1 MTIDKIIKVCDFIAG
16 IPSRGLEQ
24 LAEEFAPLPQE
35 QINKRDP
42 YNADN
47 TFLGFRARPLQRRK
61 PSVTEWLTDEGL
73 QKLEEY
79 ARQGF
84 KQSYIANQIIGVDK
98 AIFSKWKSTHPE
110 IAESLSRG
118 YEKAK

>member
-47 TFLGFRARPLQRRK
+47 TFLGFRARPLQRK
-61 PSVTEWLTDEGL
+61 HKT
-73 QKLEEY
+73 
-79 ARQGF
+79 
-84 KQSYIANQIIGVDK
+84 GVRYDGENKSGEIPLFDK
-98 AIFSKWKSTHPE
+98 
-110 IAESLSRG
+110 
-118 YEKAK
+118 

>member
-1 MTIDKIIKVCDFIAG
+1 MIIDKIIKVCDFIAG

-47 TFLGFRARPLQRRK
+47 TFLGFRARPLQRK
-61 PSVTEWLTDEGL
+61 HKT
-73 QKLEEY
+73 
-79 ARQGF
+79 
-84 KQSYIANQIIGVDK
+84 GVGYDGEDK
-98 AIFSKWKSTHPE
+98 GGE
-110 IAESLSRG
+110 ISLFD
-118 YEKAK
+118 K